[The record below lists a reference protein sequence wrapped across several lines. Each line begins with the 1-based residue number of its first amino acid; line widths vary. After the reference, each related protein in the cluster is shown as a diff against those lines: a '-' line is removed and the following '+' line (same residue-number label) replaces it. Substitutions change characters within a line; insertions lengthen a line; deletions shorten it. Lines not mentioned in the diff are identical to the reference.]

1 MVAHSIAQ
9 DGVGFPYL
17 SPCSYWYIAAG
28 EVEALQ
34 HIGLSEV
41 GPDVAD
47 VIPKVCLDIWYG
59 M

>member
-1 MVAHSIAQ
+1 MLAHSIAQ

-17 SPCSYWYIAAG
+17 SPFSYWYIAAG

-34 HIGLSEV
+34 HIGLSDV
-41 GPDVAD
+41 GTDVAN
-47 VIPKVCLDIWYG
+47 VITKVCLDIWYR